1 MMKQLRSIETHQR
14 IMEFALQSF
23 SSSGYQSTR
32 ITDIC
37 EKAQISKGAFYHHFN
52 SKQEVFVALL
62 NQWLSEIKL
71 SFQQFE
77 NTSSSVPE
85 AITKM
90 AETMPEIYSA
100 ARGRYF
106 IILEFWL
113 QASRTPDIWDVAVQP
128 YRQFKDDFAHLIQK
142 GISEGSFSTE
152 INPLMA
158 SQTVISLALGFLL
171 QAFFDPDGADW
182 GLSTTT
188 AVQSL
193 LNSWK

>member
-77 NTSSSVPE
+77 N
-85 AITKM
+85 
-90 AETMPEIYSA
+90 Y
-100 ARGRYF
+100 
-106 IILEFWL
+106 L
-113 QASRTPDIWDVAVQP
+113 
-128 YRQFKDDFAHLIQK
+128 
-142 GISEGSFSTE
+142 
-152 INPLMA
+152 
-158 SQTVISLALGFLL
+158 
-171 QAFFDPDGADW
+171 
-182 GLSTTT
+182 
-188 AVQSL
+188 
-193 LNSWK
+193 